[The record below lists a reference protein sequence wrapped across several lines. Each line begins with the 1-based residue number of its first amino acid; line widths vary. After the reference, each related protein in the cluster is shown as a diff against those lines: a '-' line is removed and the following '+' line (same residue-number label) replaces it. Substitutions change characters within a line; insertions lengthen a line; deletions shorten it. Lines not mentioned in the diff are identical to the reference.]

1 MEEDKKLVLVLVLDA
16 LKEGLTPA
24 KISEKYHMNKHTLQ
38 HYIDGLKK
46 IGCIKKVSYGVWEV
60 LKKEVPIVPRGRGTK
75 EVQIREKLYKQ
86 IRGHA
91 FIWKVR
97 FFIDNIEWANRLQK
111 AKISYDLLASGLVQ
125 RIIFKGRKV
134 WLTKAGMIV
143 YEPLDFLGMS
153 SWETKGKA
161 VYELDQLIKDL
172 GLKLDLDLSHYK
184 FTTSREH
191 YGIIK
196 NELAKQYNDK
206 GEKLYIRGEDGGVWM
221 WIDNSHSLEELENK
235 DPNINR
241 RVQEW
246 YNDHKKHNF
255 EVNSSFILNGFNK
268 QTENLDHYINH
279 LNAHVESVK
288 ELGAGV
294 RALTEA
300 VTKIQEKI

>member
-1 MEEDKKLVLVLVLDA
+1 MKEDKKLRLVLVLEA
-16 LKEGLTPA
+16 LKEGLSPA
-24 KISEKYHMNKHTLQ
+24 QISEKYHINKKTL
-38 HYIDGLKK
+38 HYYTDGLKK
-46 IGCIKKVSYGVWEV
+46 SGHIKKVSYGVWEV
-60 LKKEVPIVPRGRGTK
+60 LKKEVSKVPRGRGTK
-75 EVQIREKLYKQ
+75 EVQIKQ

-97 FFIDNIEWANRLQK
+97 FFTKNIEWKNKLEK
-111 AKISYDLLASGLVQ
+111 AKINYDLLASGLVQ

-134 WLTKAGMIV
+134 WLTKDGMIV
-143 YEPLDFLGMS
+143 YEPIDFLGVS

-221 WIDNSHSLEELENK
+221 WVDNSHSLEELENK
-235 DPNINR
+235 DPNTNR

-268 QTENLDHYINH
+268 QTENLDNYINY

-288 ELGAGV
+288 LLGTGV
-294 RALTEA
+294 QALTKA
-300 VTKIQEKI
+300 VKRLQEKI